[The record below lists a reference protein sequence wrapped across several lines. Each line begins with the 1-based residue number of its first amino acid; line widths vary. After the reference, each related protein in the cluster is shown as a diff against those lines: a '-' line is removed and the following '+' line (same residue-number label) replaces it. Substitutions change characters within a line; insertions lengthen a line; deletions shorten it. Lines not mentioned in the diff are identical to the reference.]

1 MAIGKKRS
9 GQHRVIGQ
17 ASDSAKAEKKRIAA
31 QLAQKSAQENIAA
44 NRQLETARAHA
55 ATPGKANAQL
65 THASLI
71 SAPTPSR
78 LKDRQKHD
86 REMQTERLEHDS
98 AESKLAREHSA
109 SESKLGREHQSSES
123 KLQREH
129 SARMQDASLWNQ
141 RQMQDRSLRSQ
152 EKQNAAERELRTQLK
167 ERDIEAQ
174 TARDAALHGYNLERD
189 KNLHTQNL
197 ERDEQRHGYDLERN
211 AALHSQNLTRDAAQH
226 TQNLERDKG
235 KYDHDINIYDIKAK
249 KDLENWYRQQEYAEQ
264 KRIEAENRRYGIPD
278 DANLSNEDR
287 AKIINGTHTFDYSPK
302 AQQEIKELE
311 DEIVELELDETY
323 SDEEKNEL
331 YAQIRERIAKIP
343 KTAIVE
349 RNDSSTVFNRNTF
362 KDDSGRIFTVDGKL
376 IYNPADAEQKK
387 AEQDVRR
394 NDLRAK
400 QYQDVILK
408 LEQGKKVTQM
418 VKVPGELNPKAVTVM
433 QPYTAEEKQAIL
445 QQLFPDFHPKT
456 EEPKPAE
463 SKTEAP
469 MLNPL
474 QFILGGGTPP
484 NPMAAGGSGAQPPSV
499 PPTPTPA
506 PTQEAVQ
513 ATLPKGFTALPPNGK
528 GEIKI
533 LDSKGKTTQMVD
545 SRGIMWEIIYDQS
558 GRPIGKRRVQQP
570 NQ

>member
-31 QLAQKSAQENIAA
+31 QLAQKAAQENIAA

-86 REMQTERLEHDS
+86 REMQAERLAHAAS
-98 AESKLAREHSA
+98 ESQLQREHSA

-129 SARMQDASLWNQ
+129 SAR
-141 RQMQDRSLRSQ
+141 MQDRSLRSQ

-174 TARDAALHGYNLERD
+174 TARDAAFHGYNLERD
-189 KNLHTQNL
+189 RNLHKQNL

-211 AALHSQNLTRDAAQH
+211 AALHSQNL
-226 TQNLERDKG
+226 ERDKG
-235 KYDHDINIYDIKAK
+235 KYDHDINIFDIKAK

-287 AKIINGTHTFDYSPK
+287 AKIINGTHSLGYSPK

-362 KDDSGRIFTVDGKL
+362 KDDSGRIFTTEGRLVYD
-376 IYNPADAEQKK
+376 PVDAEQKK
-387 AEQDVRR
+387 AEQDMRR

-418 VKVPGELNPKAVTVM
+418 VTDETGKPKAVTVM
-433 QPYTAEEKQAIL
+433 EPYTAEEKQAIL

-456 EEPKPAE
+456 EEP
-463 SKTEAP
+463 
-469 MLNPL
+469 
-474 QFILGGGTPP
+474 
-484 NPMAAGGSGAQPPSV
+484 MAAQK
-499 PPTPTPA
+499 
-506 PTQEAVQ
+506 AVQ
-513 ATLPKGFTALPPNGK
+513 ATPPKGFTALPPNDK

-533 LDSKGKTTQMVD
+533 LDSTGKATQMVD

-558 GRPIGKRRVQQP
+558 RRPIGKRRIQQP

>member
-86 REMQTERLEHDS
+86 REMQAERLAHAAS
-98 AESKLAREHSA
+98 ESKLQREHSA

-197 ERDEQRHGYDLERN
+197 
-211 AALHSQNLTRDAAQH
+211 ARDAAQH

-235 KYDHDINIYDIKAK
+235 KYDHDINIFDIKAK

-264 KRIEAENRRYGIPD
+264 KRIDAENRRYGIPD

-287 AKIINGTHTFDYSPK
+287 AKIINGTHSLGYSPK

-362 KDDSGRIFTVDGKL
+362 KDDSGRIFTTEGRLVYD
-376 IYNPADAEQKK
+376 PADAEQKK
-387 AEQDVRR
+387 AEQDMRR

-418 VKVPGELNPKAVTVM
+418 VPDETGKPKAVTVM
-433 QPYTAEEKQAIL
+433 EPYTAEEKQAIL

-456 EEPKPAE
+456 EEP
-463 SKTEAP
+463 
-469 MLNPL
+469 
-474 QFILGGGTPP
+474 
-484 NPMAAGGSGAQPPSV
+484 MAAQK
-499 PPTPTPA
+499 
-506 PTQEAVQ
+506 AVQ

-533 LDSKGKTTQMVD
+533 LDPTGKATQMVD

-558 GRPIGKRRVQQP
+558 GRPIGKRRIQQP